1 MPPKGADMAENFD
14 HFKYAYD
21 KRTGEKLPYK
31 VPESHFR
38 VFADTLSPTPVQKR
52 QDRERPTPA
61 PPTHVASVVE
71 AANKQ
76 EGK

>member
-1 MPPKGADMAENFD
+1 MADNFK
-14 HFKYAYD
+14 HAYD

-31 VPESHFR
+31 VPESHFK

-52 QDRERPTPA
+52 QDRERTTPTPS
-61 PPTHVASVVE
+61 VASVVE
-71 AANKQ
+71 VVNKQ